1 MRRFLQF
8 VIVAAALF
16 SNVHWQWTPNGYLAA
31 ILAGLAAYLVTV
43 FPFQLLAWA
52 RKLQARFSH
61 QKLSDRV
68 PPRATSLQHR
78 RK

>member
-1 MRRFLQF
+1 MRHFLQI
-8 VIVAAALF
+8 VIVGAVLF
-16 SNVHWQWTPNGYLAA
+16 SNIRWQWTPNGYLAA

-52 RKLQARFSH
+52 RKLQSRLSH
-61 QKLSDRV
+61 KKLDNRV
-68 PPRATSLQHR
+68 TPRVASLQHW